1 MRNALLVLI
10 AAALVAGGPGSIL
23 AQTSTTKNNKPGD
36 QGGKAKE
43 TEIIILLQ
51 PTTKS
56 GPKTEQLQSVR
67 RQGLSANSAVANV
80 IHRATEHSVASLIGI
95 E

>member
-1 MRNALLVLI
+1 MQMKNTSLVL
-10 AAALVAGGPGSIL
+10 VAVAFLADGLSGSL
-23 AQTSTTKNNKPGD
+23 MAETSGTKTSKPSD

-56 GPKTEQLQSVR
+56 A
-67 RQGLSANSAVANV
+67 ANPNNAKPCVGKDCPQKS
-80 IHRATEHSVASLIGI
+80 R
-95 E
+95 

>member
-1 MRNALLVLI
+1 MKQVFLVLI
-10 AAALVAGGPGSIL
+10 AAAFVAGGPSSIL
-23 AQTSTTKNNKPGD
+23 AQTSTTKNSKPGD

-56 GPKTEQLQSVR
+56 APKPS
-67 RQGLSANSAVANV
+67 NSKPCVGKDCPQTS
-80 IHRATEHSVASLIGI
+80 R
-95 E
+95 